1 MKSERQVQ
9 QSTRGEIGHEGTTT
23 SQKDE
28 DGEHQKTAALTVLRR
43 GLKVSPELRS
53 GAAITILMALIV
65 ASGSLAIPI
74 LIQQILDKGLASTNG
89 LDSGFIYSSCII
101 ALALIV
107 IVTITQRATYNRLV
121 KIAETTILQLRI
133 RVFSHP
139 QRLSHAD
146 HLEARTGILTARVT
160 SDIETLSQ
168 FAQWGAI
175 AWIVD
180 SVIILGT
187 LTVMAI
193 YSWQLTLVVIAIYLP
208 IIPILKAIQRQQFLK
223 YREVRDA
230 VSETMGQVSEAV
242 MAAPVIRSYGYQET
256 VRSKLETANQTQFK
270 RQVKAHKFF
279 ALLAPVMDTFSAM
292 TIGGIVVVGSLF
304 GPEMGLSSGEMIAF
318 VFLTTVLIAPIWEL
332 GEVLDQTQTALAGW
346 WKVLSVL
353 DIPIEVE
360 EPTNG
365 TTLPNGALPIE
376 VNDLYFNYRTGG
388 NVLKN
393 INCVIP
399 AGINVAVVG
408 ATGSGKTTFVKLL
421 TRLADPTEGTI
432 TIGGFA
438 LHDVETESRHTTI
451 QMVPQ
456 DGFLFNETI
465 TDNVAFARPGS
476 NDADVEKA
484 FDALGLQW
492 WLETL
497 PQGIHTHVGPRGER
511 LSVGERQLV
520 ALARAQL
527 ANPGLLILDEATSA
541 VDPETEVALVS
552 ALDRL
557 SEGRTTISVAHRL
570 STAERSD
577 LILVFDE
584 GAIVETGHHSEL
596 VNKEGIYA
604 QKYNSSG
611 VAQGS
616 EYRVNTTTTDIQTTP
631 AVSIDSN
638 GNPIIA

>member
-121 KIAETTILQLRI
+121 KIAETTILELRI
-133 RVFSHP
+133 RVFSHL
-139 QRLSHAD
+139 QRLSLAD
-146 HLEARTGILTARVT
+146 HLEARKGILTARVT

-365 TTLPNGALPIE
+365 ITLPNGALPIE

-432 TIGGFA
+432 TIGGSA

-476 NDADVEKA
+476 SDADVEKA

-584 GAIVETGHHSEL
+584 GEIVETGHHSEL

-604 QKYNSSG
+604 TLFDSWLGNTQ
-611 VAQGS
+611 S
-616 EYRVNTTTTDIQTTP
+616 EK
-631 AVSIDSN
+631 
-638 GNPIIA
+638 

>member
-1 MKSERQVQ
+1 MKSERRVR
-9 QSTRGEIGHEGTTT
+9 QSTRGEIGHDQALNSLQEGA
-23 SQKDE
+23 DE
-28 DGEHQKTAALTVLRR
+28 YQKTAAMTVLRR

-53 GAAITILMALIV
+53 GAVITVLMALIV

-74 LIQQILDKGLASTNG
+74 LIQQILDKGLAGTEG

-101 ALALIV
+101 ALVLIV
-107 IVTITQRATYNRLV
+107 LVIITQRATYNRLV
-121 KIAETTILQLRI
+121 KIAETTILELRI
-133 RVFSHP
+133 RVFAHL
-139 QRLSHAD
+139 QRLSLAD
-146 HLEARTGILTARVT
+146 HLEARKGILTARVT

-175 AWIVD
+175 AWVVD

-193 YSWQLTLVVIAIYLP
+193 YSWQLTIVVIAIYIP

-242 MAAPVIRSYGYQET
+242 TAAPVIRSYGYQET
-256 VRSKLETANQTQFK
+256 VRTKLETANQTQFK
-270 RQVKAHKFF
+270 RQIKAHKFF

-292 TIGGIVVVGSLF
+292 TIAGIVVVGSLF

-353 DIPIEVE
+353 DIPFEVE
-360 EPTNG
+360 EPSNG
-365 TTLPNGALPIE
+365 KDLPHGALTID
-376 VNDLYFNYRTGG
+376 VNDLSFHYRTGG
-388 NVLKN
+388 TVLEN
-393 INCVIP
+393 INCSIP

-421 TRLADPTEGTI
+421 ARLADPSEGSI
-432 TIGGFA
+432 LIGGIP
-438 LHDVETESRHTTI
+438 LHEANTESRHQSI

-465 TDNVAFARPGS
+465 TDNVAFARPGAS
-476 NDADVEKA
+476 HNDVEQA

-492 WLETL
+492 WIETL
-497 PQGIHTHVGPRGER
+497 PEGIHTHVGPRGER

-570 STAERSD
+570 STAERAD
-577 LILVFDE
+577 FILVFDD
-584 GAIVETGHHSEL
+584 GAIVESGHHSEL
-596 VNKEGIYA
+596 VHQQGIYA
-604 QKYNSSG
+604 SLFDSWLG
-611 VAQGS
+611 
-616 EYRVNTTTTDIQTTP
+616 NTR
-631 AVSIDSN
+631 S
-638 GNPIIA
+638 